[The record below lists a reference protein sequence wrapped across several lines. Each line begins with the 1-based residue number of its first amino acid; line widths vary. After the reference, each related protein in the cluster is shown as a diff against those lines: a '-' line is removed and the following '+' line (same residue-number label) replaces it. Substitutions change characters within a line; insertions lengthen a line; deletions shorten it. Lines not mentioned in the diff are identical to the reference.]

1 MKIWDFPL
9 EISTCYVSV
18 WLVGRIYGDPVFWIR
33 QCMINKGRWHELLT
47 FLSPCLSLVL
57 TIAPL
62 PECRKGKN
70 CFENLNIFVREE
82 FMSIEV
88 WQGERSICVSSLSLS
103 LPLFT
108 IRASQGLI
116 YWVNLISRAILLDVL
131 FTVLNH
137 DF

>member
-1 MKIWDFPL
+1 
-9 EISTCYVSV
+9 
-18 WLVGRIYGDPVFWIR
+18 
-33 QCMINKGRWHELLT
+33 MINKGRRHGLLA

-103 LPLFT
+103 LPFFT
-108 IRASQGLI
+108 IRAFQGLI
-116 YWVNLISRAILLDVL
+116 YWVYLISRAVLLDVL